1 MELKP
6 SNYAQVGAIK
16 CLCDLSYKLEDTNM
30 GSKDESI
37 TLRYAQGQVFNSEK
51 RFRILV
57 AGRRFGK
64 SYLACIELLRG
75 AINRPGETY
84 FYCAPTYRMAKDI
97 AWKEL
102 KKLVPKIW
110 VKAKNETD
118 LRLDLIN
125 GSSIELK
132 GTENAMALRGRSL
145 SGVVLDEAAFMDRDV
160 WAEVIRPALAD
171 KQGWALFIST
181 PDGTASWFYDMWCF
195 CGEAERDDWHR
206 WSFTTIEG
214 GNVAPE
220 EVEAARGQL
229 DERTFR
235 QEFEASFE
243 NLTGLV
249 AVSFDDDNI
258 DKEVQDFHLMPLLI
272 GLDFNVDP
280 MAGICAVKHEDN
292 LYVFDEI
299 MLTGGATTWDFAE
312 EVIRRYGVDRRVIAC
327 PDPTGS
333 ARKTS
338 GVGVTDQTILRRNGF
353 TVMSPK
359 SPWKVRDKITAV
371 NTALLDANGNRRTFI
386 HPRCKELIKALR
398 TLTYAPNTGMP
409 NKNLGVDHAF
419 DAFGY
424 LCLQQFNLAKPETLG
439 QTSFRIY

>member
-1 MELKP
+1 MAVKNKP
-6 SNYAQVGAIK
+6 EIS
-16 CLCDLSYKLEDTNM
+16 
-30 GSKDESI
+30 
-37 TLRYAQGQVFNSEK
+37 LRYAQGEVFNCDK
-51 RFRILV
+51 RFRVLV

-64 SYLACIELLRG
+64 SYLSCIELLRG
-75 AINRPGETY
+75 AINRPGEVY

-102 KKLVPKIW
+102 KRLVPKVW
-110 VKAKNETD
+110 VKSKNETD
-118 LRLDLIN
+118 LRLELIN
-125 GSSIELK
+125 DSTIELK

-145 SGVVLDEAAFMDRDV
+145 AGVVLDEAAFMDRDV

-195 CGEAERDDWHR
+195 CGEQEWDDWQR

-214 GNVAPE
+214 GNVKEE
-220 EVEAARGQL
+220 EVEAAKSQL
-229 DERTFR
+229 DPRTFR

-249 AVSFDDDNI
+249 AVSFSDENI
-258 DKEVQDFHLMPLLI
+258 DKEVADLHMLPLLL

-280 MAGICAVKHEDN
+280 MAGICAVKHN
-292 LYVFDEI
+292 NTLYVFDEI
-299 MLTGGATTWDFAE
+299 MLTGGATTWDFTE
-312 EVIRRYGVDRRVIAC
+312 EVVRRYGVDRRIIAC

-338 GVGVTDQTILRRNGF
+338 GVGVTDHNILRRSGF

-359 SPWKVRDKITAV
+359 SPWKIRDKITAV
-371 NTALLDANGNRRTFI
+371 NTALLDANGDQRTFI

-398 TLTYAPNTGMP
+398 TLTYAPNTGLP

>member
-1 MELKP
+1 MTATKQQEI
-6 SNYAQVGAIK
+6 S
-16 CLCDLSYKLEDTNM
+16 
-30 GSKDESI
+30 
-37 TLRYAQGQVFNSEK
+37 LRYAQGEVFNSDK
-51 RFRILV
+51 RFRVLV

-64 SYLACIELLRG
+64 SYLSCIELLRG
-75 AINRPGETY
+75 AINRPGEVY

-102 KKLVPKIW
+102 KRLVPKVW
-110 VKAKNETD
+110 VQSKNETD
-118 LRLDLIN
+118 LRLELIN
-125 GSSIELK
+125 GSTIELK

-145 SGVVLDEAAFMDRDV
+145 AGVVLDEAAFMDRDV

-181 PDGTASWFYDMWCF
+181 PDGTASWFYDMWCY
-195 CGEAERDDWHR
+195 CGEQDWQDWKR

-229 DERTFR
+229 DARTFR

-249 AVSFDDDNI
+249 AVSFADDNI
-258 DKEVQDFHLMPLLI
+258 DKEVQDLHMLPLLL

-280 MAGICAVKHEDN
+280 MAGVCAVKHNDM

-312 EVIRRYGVDRRVIAC
+312 EVTRRYGVDRRIIAC

-338 GVGVTDQTILRRNGF
+338 GVGATDHNILRRSGF

-359 SPWKVRDKITAV
+359 SPWKIRDKITAV
-371 NTALLDANGNRRTFI
+371 NTALYDANGDRRTLI
-386 HPRCKELIKALR
+386 HPRCKELIKSLR
-398 TLTYAPNTGMP
+398 TLTYAPNTGLP

>member
-1 MELKP
+1 MTVKTAPEI
-6 SNYAQVGAIK
+6 N
-16 CLCDLSYKLEDTNM
+16 
-30 GSKDESI
+30 
-37 TLRYAQGQVFNSEK
+37 LRWAQGEVFNSDK
-51 RFRILV
+51 RFRVLV

-64 SYLACIELLRG
+64 SYLSCIELLRG
-75 AINRPGETY
+75 AISRPGETF

-97 AWKEL
+97 AWKAL

-110 VKAKNETD
+110 IQSKNETD
-118 LRLDLIN
+118 LRLELIN

-145 SGVVLDEAAFMDRDV
+145 SGVVLDEAAFMDSEV
-160 WAEVIRPALAD
+160 WFEVIRPALAD

-181 PDGTASWFYDMWCF
+181 PDGTASWFYDLWCYVP
-195 CGEAERDDWHR
+195 DDPTEEWKR
-206 WSFTTIEG
+206 WCYTTIEG
-214 GNVAPE
+214 GNVPAH
-220 EVEAARGQL
+220 EVEAARAQL

-249 AVSFDDDNI
+249 AVSFGDSNI
-258 DKEVQDFHLMPLLI
+258 STEAKDIKIAPLLL
-272 GLDFNVDP
+272 GVDFNVDP
-280 MAGICAVKHEDN
+280 MSGICAVKDGDM
-292 LYVFDEI
+292 LYVFDEV

-327 PDPTGS
+327 PDPTGG
-333 ARKTS
+333 ARKTA
-338 GVGVTDQTILRRNGF
+338 GIGATDHSILRRSGF
-353 TVMSPK
+353 NVSSPK
-359 SPWKVRDKITAV
+359 APWKIRDKITAV
-371 NTALLDANGNRRTFI
+371 NTALLDASGTRRTVI
-386 HPRCKELIKALR
+386 HPRCKELIKSLR
-398 TLTYAPNTGMP
+398 TLTYTPNTGLP

-439 QTSFRIY
+439 QTGYRIY

>member
-1 MELKP
+1 MSLNEV
-6 SNYAQVGAIK
+6 S
-16 CLCDLSYKLEDTNM
+16 
-30 GSKDESI
+30 
-37 TLRYAQGQVFNSEK
+37 LRYAQGEVFNSDK
-51 RFRILV
+51 RFRLLV

-64 SYLACIELLRG
+64 SYLSCIELLRG
-75 AINRPGETY
+75 AIIRPGEVY

-102 KKLVPKIW
+102 KRLVPKTWIQ
-110 VKAKNETD
+110 AKNETD

-145 SGVVLDEAAFMDRDV
+145 AGVVLDEAAFMERDV

-195 CGEAERDDWHR
+195 CGEQEWDDWQR

-214 GNVAPE
+214 GNVKEE
-220 EVEAARGQL
+220 EVEAAKSQL
-229 DERTFR
+229 DPRTFR

-249 AVSFDDDNI
+249 AVSFSDENI
-258 DKEVQDFHLMPLLI
+258 DKEVQDLHMLPLLL

-280 MAGICAVKHEDN
+280 MAGICAVKHN
-292 LYVFDEI
+292 NTLYVFDEI
-299 MLTGGATTWDFAE
+299 MLTGGATTWDFTE
-312 EVIRRYGVDRRVIAC
+312 EVVRRYGVDRRVIAC

-338 GVGVTDQTILRRNGF
+338 GVGATDHNILRRSGF

-359 SPWKVRDKITAV
+359 SPWKIRDKITAV
-371 NTALLDANGNRRTFI
+371 NTALLDANGDQRTFI

-398 TLTYAPNTGMP
+398 TLTYAPNTGLP

-419 DAFGY
+419 FS
-424 LCLQQFNLAKPETLG
+424 T
-439 QTSFRIY
+439 R

>member
-1 MELKP
+1 M
-6 SNYAQVGAIK
+6 
-16 CLCDLSYKLEDTNM
+16 LSEQQSLVDQARQNASRPNPLNE
-30 GSKDESI
+30 I
-37 TLRYAQGQVFNSEK
+37 TLRYAQGQVFNCNK
-51 RFRILV
+51 RFRVLV

-64 SYLACIELLRG
+64 SYLSCIELIRG

-102 KKLVPKIW
+102 KRLVPKIW
-110 VKAKNETD
+110 IKSKNETD
-118 LRLDLIN
+118 LRIELIN
-125 GSSIELK
+125 GSTIELK

-145 SGVVLDEAAFMDRDV
+145 SGVVLDEAAFMDQDV

-195 CGEAERDDWHR
+195 CGETERDDWQR

-229 DERTFR
+229 DSRTFR

-249 AVSFDDDNI
+249 AISFDDDNI
-258 DKEVQDFHLMPLLI
+258 SKEVQDLHMMPLLI

-280 MAGICAVKHEDN
+280 MAGICAVKHNDC

-312 EVIRRYGVDRRVIAC
+312 EVTRRYGVDRRIIAC

-338 GVGVTDQTILRRNGF
+338 GVGVTDHTIL
-353 TVMSPK
+353 
-359 SPWKVRDKITAV
+359 
-371 NTALLDANGNRRTFI
+371 
-386 HPRCKELIKALR
+386 
-398 TLTYAPNTGMP
+398 
-409 NKNLGVDHAF
+409 
-419 DAFGY
+419 
-424 LCLQQFNLAKPETLG
+424 
-439 QTSFRIY
+439 